1 MSQKTDGEPKS
12 PTLNLDGVEY
22 EIAGLPKRA
31 QGAVQFLQ
39 RVERELSNLRYEI
52 DKCALARA
60 KASEDLKKLI
70 AEKPA
75 GESGESGESIQ

>member
-1 MSQKTDGEPKS
+1 MSPKTDAEPKS
-12 PTLNLDGVEY
+12 PKLNLDVVEY

-39 RVERELSNLRYEI
+39 RVERELSNLRYEV

-70 AEKPA
+70 SEASA
-75 GESGESGESIQ
+75 DVSGESIQ